1 MDSPKVVATQR
12 FDLELL
18 RRDGTRFPGG
28 VPWSKIKGE
37 PIVSGFFTDA
47 TERVRR
53 EAERE
58 ALMREQ
64 AARAEAGGSPTWS
77 GA

>member
-28 VPWSKIKGE
+28 ATVSKIEIKGE

-53 EAERE
+53 EAS
-58 ALMREQ
+58 
-64 AARAEAGGSPTWS
+64 ARR
-77 GA
+77 